1 MATRRSRPPD
11 TAHWTVVEHRR
22 VRTIWFAAAGL
33 FVGLQVWS
41 AGHPGWVW
49 GLLGLQFLLYPQVLY
64 WHARRARDTQQAEL
78 NNLLLDSAV
87 MGAWAAALAFPLW
100 ITFTLFINTAV
111 GNALTQGWRGVL
123 RSVGLFAAGA
133 LALAAANDWEVTWQ
147 HGPWVAVLCVITLV
161 WYLLTVGVAAY
172 SRTLALRAIR
182 EKLKQRERELQAANQ
197 ALFVRLSEIEH
208 LQGILKEQAN
218 IDALTGLFNRRYLQ
232 STLDREWARSLREQQ
247 PLCVVL
253 IDIDHFKRVND
264 THGHG
269 VGDEVLVAMGRLLAT
284 GVRTEDL
291 ACRYGGE
298 EFLVLMPK
306 MPLDM
311 ALERAEQWRRSFA
324 ELDIRVAGARLAL
337 TMSLGVAVA
346 PEHAASPEELVRHA
360 DEALYR
366 AKAQGRNQVVVF
378 SRPDAPGE

>member
-1 MATRRSRPPD
+1 
-11 TAHWTVVEHRR
+11 
-22 VRTIWFAAAGL
+22 
-33 FVGLQVWS
+33 
-41 AGHPGWVW
+41 
-49 GLLGLQFLLYPQVLY
+49 
-64 WHARRARDTQQAEL
+64 
-78 NNLLLDSAV
+78 
-87 MGAWAAALAFPLW
+87 
-100 ITFTLFINTAV
+100 
-111 GNALTQGWRGVL
+111 
-123 RSVGLFAAGA
+123 SVGLFTLGAVPVAAVNGWS
-133 LALAAANDWEVTWQ
+133 LAWQ
-147 HGPWVAVLCVITLV
+147 HGPWVTGLCVAILV
-161 WYLLTVGVAAY
+161 WYLLTVGVTAY

-182 EKLKQRERELQAANQ
+182 EKLKQRELELQAANQ
-197 ALFVRLSEIEH
+197 ALFVRLSDIEH

-218 IDALTGLFNRRYLQ
+218 IDPLTGLYNRRYLQ

-253 IDIDHFKRVND
+253 IDIDYFKRVND

-269 VGDEVLVAMGRLLAT
+269 VGDQVLVALGRLLAK

-311 ALERAEQWRRSFA
+311 ALERAEQWRQGFA
-324 ELDIRVAGARLAL
+324 EQDIRVAGARLAL